1 MRRFLFVFATAIL
14 LGAFLISIISK
25 DSGYVLIAFG
35 NTSIET
41 SLWFALLILMA
52 AAYVYVLLV
61 RLMAFLKFSWR
72 NRKINRQKNLT
83 SKGWLAFS
91 KGQWKEAM
99 NSLLK
104 AAPAEGASFANYLM
118 AARAANEMGN
128 WDKAELI
135 LAKAEESDPK
145 AKVAIDLTRA
155 ELLMQ
160 NREWQ
165 QARRLLEILKRES
178 PRHRLLLS
186 MLRTVYTELR
196 LWPELR
202 SLISDLRQAKIFNE
216 EQLAHM
222 EREVLEHILLDAAL
236 DTDKNIHPLQKLQVS
251 WAALPKASRQN
262 PLVFLAYVK
271 GLAGFGA
278 DDVVEG
284 LIRQQLKDGWSD
296 ELVLLYGRVGGPDP
310 MRQLGVAEIWLK
322 TRPNDSALLLTLG
335 RLSLRNRQW
344 EKAKYYFEACLQLG
358 DNNEANLELGRLLVA
373 LKETERGRKLLE
385 KGFSGGH
392 ILPALPLP

>member
-1 MRRFLFVFATAIL
+1 MRRFLLTFAAALL
-14 LGAFLISIISK
+14 LGALLISVISK

-41 SLWFALLILMA
+41 SLWFALLILITV
-52 AAYVYVLLV
+52 AYLFVLLV
-61 RLMAFLKFSWR
+61 RLVASLRFTLRSF
-72 NRKINRQKNLT
+72 KINRQKKLT
-83 SKGWLAFS
+83 TKGWLAFS
-91 KGQWKEAM
+91 KGQWNEAM

-135 LAKAEESDPK
+135 LAKAEESDPG
-145 AKVAIDLTRA
+145 AKMVIDLTRA

-160 NREWQ
+160 NQDWK
-165 QARRLLEILKRES
+165 AAWRLLESLKRQA

-196 LWPELR
+196 MWPQLR
-202 SLISDLRQAKIFNE
+202 SLIDDMRRANVLNEQQLSKMEKDL
-216 EQLAHM
+216 
-222 EREVLEHILLDAAL
+222 LEHMLLDAAQ
-236 DTDKNIHPLQKLQVS
+236 DADKNTHPLQTLQVA

-278 DDVVEG
+278 DDVAEG
-284 LIRQQLKDGWSD
+284 LIRQQLKDDWSD
-296 ELVLLYGRVGGPDP
+296 ELVLLYGRVCGADP
-310 MRQLGVAEIWLK
+310 QRQLGTAEIWLK
-322 TRPNDSALLLTLG
+322 TRANDPALLLTLG
-335 RLSLRNRQW
+335 RLSLRNKQW
-344 EKAKYYFEACLQLG
+344 EKAKYYFETCLQQG
-358 DNNEANLELGRLLVA
+358 DNTEANLELGRLLVA

-385 KGFSGGH
+385 KGFSANRL
-392 ILPALPLP
+392 LPTLPLP